1 MAATNV
7 QFLKDSNRS
16 RRRPLRSL
24 IWVAACIG
32 ALAGSGWLV
41 WHQFAAPTANPQGRP
56 PGRPSV
62 PVTVAVATRRDLPVY
77 ATGLGT
83 VQASYTIAIHSQV
96 DGKLQEVGFVEGQHV
111 GKGDVLAKID
121 PRLFQAALDQAKAKR
136 AQDVAMLVAAEKDL
150 ARAKMLAEKNAGS
163 QQNVDQQQAKFDQL
177 QASIAA
183 DDAAIATAQTQ
194 LDYTTIAAPN
204 DGRIGVRQVDPGNL
218 VRASDAGPIAT
229 VVTVRPSAVLFT
241 LPARALDDVRRAMA
255 RGPVEVTAFDEDNR
269 KALSTGTLLLVD
281 NIVNQASATI
291 RLKAMFAND
300 DERLWPGDFV
310 NARLLIETRS
320 NALVVPSSAVQRGP
334 QGLFAWVVTEKN
346 IADVRSIEVG
356 PSTGNLTIITS
367 GLADGERVVT
377 DGQYKLQRNSP
388 VLVNTPPP
396 LASRG
401 TE

>member
-1 MAATNV
+1 
-7 QFLKDSNRS
+7 
-16 RRRPLRSL
+16 
-24 IWVAACIG
+24 
-32 ALAGSGWLV
+32 
-41 WHQFAAPTANPQGRP
+41 
-56 PGRPSV
+56 V

-163 QQNVDQQQAKFDQL
+163 QQNLDQQQAKFDQL

-269 KALSTGTLLLVD
+269 RALSTGTLLLVD

-377 DGQYKLQRNSP
+377 DGQYKLQRNAP
-388 VLVNTPPP
+388 VLVSAPSP
-396 LASRG
+396 LAAKG
-401 TE
+401 GE